1 LAGGKA
7 SVCKKSKTHVKIKNK
22 HHTCKNERPRK
33 ISMNM
38 VKQNVQTKANRL
50 EELKNV
56 YRLFPCSC
64 PTPTAAAVEQVQ

>member
-1 LAGGKA
+1 
-7 SVCKKSKTHVKIKNK
+7 
-22 HHTCKNERPRK
+22 
-33 ISMNM
+33 MNM